1 MSCSLGFS
9 CRDDVD
15 DSLRVFEVE
24 GAGLAVFQWAGVFVF
39 GDGLSMVHV
48 VEVFGHSGVDGAVDL
63 DFGAGA
69 IVVDDQEGSVLV
81 DDEFPRLDEWHFDG
95 CPHHGGADVSAF
107 GVGVAGEES
116 FQEFPHLR
124 CSVPGGRSIRSFQ
137 VVPQAGQVMVSMM
150 WRGLLR
156 PWDRLRSRWTCQGS
170 TYPHFQHFVMGS
182 STVVSMKGPR
192 RRLSWSVMLPPTLLV

>member
-1 MSCSLGFS
+1 M
-9 CRDDVD
+9 
-15 DSLRVFEVE
+15 
-24 GAGLAVFQWAGVFVF
+24 AVFQLAGVFVL

-81 DDEFPRLDEWHFDG
+81 DDEFPWCDQWHLDG

-107 GVGVAGEES
+107 GVGLAEES
-116 FQEFPHLR
+116 LQEFPHLR

-137 VVPQAGQVMVSMM
+137 VVPQDGQVMVSMM
-150 WRGLLR
+150 CRGLLR
-156 PWDRLRSRWTCQGS
+156 PWDRLRSLPTCKGS
-170 TYPHFQHFVMGS
+170 TYPHFQHFQHLLLGS
-182 STVVSMKGPR
+182 T
-192 RRLSWSVMLPPTLLV
+192 RLSWSVITTHPDSASIQELGQVVIALLATA